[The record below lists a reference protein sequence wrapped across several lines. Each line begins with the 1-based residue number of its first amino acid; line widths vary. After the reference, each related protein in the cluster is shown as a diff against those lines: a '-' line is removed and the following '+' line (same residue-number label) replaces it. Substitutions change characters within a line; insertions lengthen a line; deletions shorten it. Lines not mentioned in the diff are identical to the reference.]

1 MTREL
6 SCPLGIARR
15 NLSDKAN
22 EVSPIAFDFFHF
34 ADTSLRGQTE
44 LKDLSDAFIVIPLN
58 LKFFD
63 IGCWVSF
70 DQILQ
75 VGQIGDK
82 LSASRGARRA
92 QIVHRHGG

>member
-15 NLSDKAN
+15 NLGDKAN
-22 EVSPIAFDFFHF
+22 EVSPITFDFFHL
-34 ADTSLRGQTE
+34 ADTALRGQAE
-44 LKDLSDAFIVIPLN
+44 LKDLPDAFIVVPLD
-58 LKFFD
+58 LEFFD

-70 DQILQ
+70 DEVLQ
-75 VGQIGDK
+75 VGQVGDE
-82 LSASRGARRA
+82 LGASRSARRA